1 MTTLKQKYNLSKKT
15 FALTERKVV
24 IVEKSLFDDKEW
36 EARYNELGL
45 DLVKIKSREGIGN
58 AVLFG
63 GLLIVTTIMTF
74 QAFTDGTTDY
84 KLAFLFLFF
93 CFMWGTVFWWS
104 IQKYFAAHFVLR
116 GGQKTLTFFINSPN
130 EKTVKEFIDKIRERT
145 KGRLKEELTHFDPDL
160 GFDEQLSNLKYLKN
174 IDVIEQEEF
183 EKIREQL
190 RERHLIK

>member
-1 MTTLKQKYNLSKKT
+1 MKLKQKYYLSKKS
-15 FALTERKVV
+15 FELTDRKVL
-24 IVEKSLFDDKEW
+24 IKENSAFDDQEW

-63 GLLIVTTIMTF
+63 GLLIVTSFMTF
-74 QAFTDGTTDY
+74 KAFTDGTDY

-93 CFMWGTVFWWS
+93 CFMWGTFFWWS

-116 GGQKTLTFFINSPN
+116 GGQKALTFFINSPN
-130 EKTVKEFIDKIRERT
+130 EETVMKFINQIRERT
-145 KGRLKEELTHFDPDL
+145 KSRLKEELTHFDPDL
-160 GFDEQLSNLKYLKN
+160 SYEDQLSNLKYLKN
-174 IDVIEQEEF
+174 IDVIDQTEF
-183 EKIREQL
+183 ERIREDL

>member
-1 MTTLKQKYNLSKKT
+1 MTTLKQKYYLSKKT

>member
-1 MTTLKQKYNLSKKT
+1 MTTLKQKYYLSKKT
-15 FALTERKVV
+15 FELTDRKVV
-24 IVEKSLFDDKEW
+24 IVEKSVFDDKEW

-63 GLLIVTTIMTF
+63 GLLIVTAFMTF
-74 QAFTDGTTDY
+74 KAFTDGTDY

-130 EKTVKEFIDKIRERT
+130 EKTVKEFIDQIRERT

-160 GFDEQLSNLKYLKN
+160 SFEDQLSNLKYLKN
-174 IDVIEQEEF
+174 IDVIEQDEF

-190 RERHLIK
+190 REKHLIK